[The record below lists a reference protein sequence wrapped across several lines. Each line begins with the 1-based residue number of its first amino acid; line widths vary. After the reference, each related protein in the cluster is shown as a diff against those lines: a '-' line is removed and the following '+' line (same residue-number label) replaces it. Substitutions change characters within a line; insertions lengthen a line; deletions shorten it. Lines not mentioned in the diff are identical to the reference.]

1 MPTLAA
7 AVKTVAATSFFL
19 ISAFGLSTPDFH
31 TWEVIIM
38 NIPERVFP
46 VLLAMRK
53 RCTRA
58 RARFAI
64 IQTPVSRVAP
74 TLNTWLE
81 L

>member
-7 AVKTVAATSFFL
+7 AVKMVAATSFFL
-19 ISAFGLSTPDFH
+19 ISAIGLSTPDFH
-31 TWEVIIM
+31 TWEVITM

-58 RARFAI
+58 GAGFAI
-64 IQTPVSRVAP
+64 IQTPVSRVGP

>member
-1 MPTLAA
+1 MLTLAA
-7 AVKTVAATSFFL
+7 AVKMVAATSFFL

-31 TWEVIIM
+31 TWEV

-58 RARFAI
+58 RTRFAI